1 MSKMTRE
8 EIREQTM
15 QLIFQM
21 DAVGDFDYQHLTL
34 IPENEALLKEKQAIA
49 TLEAIKKHLSAIDS
63 CINQNTDKWKTDR
76 IARTDL
82 AILRLAVCEIYYID
96 SIPDRVSVNEAVRI
110 AKKYGSERS
119 YAFVNSVL
127 GKIVRS
133 RSRNNE

>member
-49 TLEAIKKHLSAIDS
+49 TLESIKKHLSAIDS

>member
-21 DAVGDFDYQHLTL
+21 DAVGDCDYQHLTL